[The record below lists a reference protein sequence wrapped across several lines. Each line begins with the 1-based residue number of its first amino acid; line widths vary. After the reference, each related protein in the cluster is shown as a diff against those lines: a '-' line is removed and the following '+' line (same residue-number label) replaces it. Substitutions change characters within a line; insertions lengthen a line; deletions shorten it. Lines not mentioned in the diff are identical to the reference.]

1 MTTDTMADHSHTAS
15 HSPAEAPEITPSEQ
29 ADVLQQLLQ
38 RQRQAYLANPMPS
51 YDQRVQDLKAL
62 GRMIRDHQ
70 DEIVRAV
77 SADYGNRSHHE
88 TLFAEIFPALDGI
101 KDTIKRLKKWMK
113 PQRRHVDFTA
123 FPTSSTKVIPQPLGV
138 IGVIVPWNFP
148 VNLSFGPLINI
159 FAAGNRAMVKMSE
172 NSRTLTALLQRIS
185 GDYFPEDKLVFLEET
200 GGVGIEF
207 SKLKFDHLLFTGSG
221 NTGRKVMASAA
232 ANLTPV
238 TLELGGKSP
247 AIVGPDFDIDTACE
261 RILFWKLFNAGQICT
276 TVDYLLLPEDKV
288 EAFVEKAKQLFRKR
302 YPDIQSPDYTAVIDE
317 PSFRRLWKTLDD
329 AVQKGATV
337 IDLTDGQGSRDDA
350 IQKFPA
356 HLVLNVSEDMDIM
369 QREIFGPLLPI
380 KTYKNREEV
389 AAYINNG
396 DRPLAIYPFTND
408 KTLRDFY
415 IDHVMSGGVSVNN
428 AVLHVGQHD
437 IPFGGVG
444 ESGMGHYHG
453 YEGFITFSKLRPVFY
468 QGPLDPLKFL
478 MPPYGNVADKMMKLM
493 LRLTK

>member
-1 MTTDTMADHSHTAS
+1 MNTQTLTTDNAQSAMLED
-15 HSPAEAPEITPSEQ
+15 
-29 ADVLQQLLQ
+29 LLTTQ
-38 RQRQAYLANPMPS
+38 RKAYLADPTPD
-51 YDQRVQDLKAL
+51 YQQRVSDLKAL
-62 GRMIRDHQ
+62 ARMIRDHQ
-70 DEIVRAV
+70 DEIVQAV
-77 SADYGNRSHHE
+77 SDDYGNRSHHE

-123 FPTSSTKVIPQPLGV
+123 FPTSSARVIPQPLGV
-138 IGVIVPWNFP
+138 VGVIVPWNFP
-148 VNLSFGPLINI
+148 VNLSIGPLINI

-172 NSRTLTALLQRIS
+172 NSERLTQLLQRIS
-185 GDYFPEDKLVFLEET
+185 GDYFPQDKLVFLEGA
-200 GGVGIEF
+200 GGMGQAF
-207 SKLKFDHLLFTGSG
+207 SKLKFDHLIFTGSG
-221 NTGRKVMASAA
+221 ATGRKVMASAA
-232 ANLTPV
+232 ENLTPV

-247 AIVGPDFDIDTACE
+247 AIVAPDFDMDTACE
-261 RILFWKLFNAGQICT
+261 RVLFWKLFNAGQICT

-288 EAFVEKAKQLFRKR
+288 EAFVEKAKKVFQKR
-302 YPDIQSPDYTAVIDE
+302 YPDIQSKDYTAVIDE

-329 AVQKGATV
+329 AVHKGATA
-337 IDLTDGQGSRDDA
+337 IDLTDGQGNRDDA
-350 IQKFPA
+350 IQKFPP
-356 HLVLNVSEDMDIM
+356 HLLLNVTDDMEIM

-389 AAYINNG
+389 AEYINRG

-408 KTLRDFY
+408 KSLRDYY

-453 YEGFITFSKLRPVFY
+453 YEGFVTFSKLRPVFY
-468 QGPLDPLKFL
+468 QGPLDPLKLL
-478 MPPYGNVADKMMKLM
+478 MPPYGKVANKMMKLM

>member
-1 MTTDTMADHSHTAS
+1 MTQDMTKQSGTAS
-15 HSPAEAPEITPSEQ
+15 GPVGLPPLLEQ
-29 ADVLQQLLQ
+29 
-38 RQRQAYLANPMPS
+38 QRQAYLATPNPT
-51 YDQRVQDLKAL
+51 YDERVKDLKSLAQ
-62 GRMIRDHQ
+62 MIRDHQ

-113 PQRRHVDFTA
+113 PQRRHTDFTA
-123 FPTSSTKVIPQPLGV
+123 FPTSSSRVIPQPLGV

-172 NSRTLTALLQRIS
+172 NSRNLTALLQRIS
-185 GDYFPEDKLVFLEET
+185 GDYFPQDKLVFIEET

-207 SKLKFDHLLFTGSG
+207 SKLKFDHLIFTGSG
-221 NTGRKVMASAA
+221 TTGRKVMASAA

-261 RILFWKLFNAGQICT
+261 RVLFWKLFNAGQICT
-276 TVDYLLLPEDKV
+276 TVDYLLLPENKV
-288 EAFVEKAKQLFRKR
+288 DAFVEKARKVFKKR

-317 PSFRRLWKTLDD
+317 TSFHRLWKTLDD
-329 AVQKGATV
+329 AIAKGATA
-337 IDLTDGQGSRDDA
+337 IDLTDGQGSRDDS

-356 HLVLNVSEDMDIM
+356 HLLINVSEEMEIM
-369 QREIFGPLLPI
+369 QREVFGPLLPI

-389 AAYINNG
+389 AEYINRG

-408 KTLRDFY
+408 KALRDYY

-468 QGPLDPLKFL
+468 QGPLDPLKLL
-478 MPPYGNVADKMMKLM
+478 MPPYGKVADKMMKLM

>member
-1 MTTDTMADHSHTAS
+1 MTEI
-15 HSPAEAPEITPSEQ
+15 AEAIENQQ
-29 ADVLQQLLQ
+29 ASSLQSLLDS
-38 RQRQAYLANPMPS
+38 QRQAYLANPAPS
-51 YDQRVQDLKAL
+51 REERINDLKAL
-62 GRMIRDHQ
+62 ARMIRDHQ
-70 DEIVRAV
+70 DELVEAV

-88 TLFAEIFPALDGI
+88 TLFAEIFPALDSI
-101 KDTIKRLKKWMK
+101 KDTMKRLKKWMK
-113 PQRRHVDFTA
+113 PQRRHTDFAA

-138 IGVIVPWNFP
+138 VGVIVPWNFP
-148 VNLSFGPLINI
+148 INLSFGPLINI

-172 NSRTLTALLQRIS
+172 NSRHLTALLQRIS
-185 GDYFPEDKLVFLEET
+185 GDYFPADKLVFLEET

-207 SKLKFDHLLFTGSG
+207 STLKFDHLIFTGSG
-221 NTGRKVMASAA
+221 VTGRKVMAAAA

-247 AIVGPDFDIDTACE
+247 AIVGPDYSTETAVE
-261 RILFWKLFNAGQICT
+261 RVLFWKLFNAGQICT

-288 EAFVEKAKQLFRKR
+288 DAFVEKAKQVFKKR
-302 YPDIQSPDYTAVIDE
+302 YPDIQHPDYTSVIDE
-317 PSFRRLWKTLDD
+317 RSFQRIWQTLDD
-329 AVQKGATV
+329 ATAQGATT
-337 IDLTDGQGSRDDA
+337 IDLTDGQGSREDPLK
-350 IQKFPA
+350 KFPA
-356 HLVLNVSEDMDIM
+356 HLLINVNEEMDVM
-369 QREIFGPLLPI
+369 KREIFGPLLPI

-389 AAYINNG
+389 ASYINGG

-408 KTLRDFY
+408 KGLRDYY

-453 YEGFITFSKLRPVFY
+453 YEGFLTFSKLRPVFY
-468 QGPLDPLKFL
+468 QGPLDPLKLL
-478 MPPYGNVADKMMKLM
+478 MPPYGNVAKKMMQVM

>member
-1 MTTDTMADHSHTAS
+1 MNTQTLTSDNA
-15 HSPAEAPEITPSEQ
+15 Q
-29 ADVLQQLLQ
+29 AALLDNLLGHQ
-38 RQRQAYLANPMPS
+38 RRAYLADPAPD
-51 YDQRVQDLKAL
+51 YQQRVKDLKAL
-62 GRMIRDHQ
+62 AQMIRDHQ
-70 DEIVRAV
+70 DEIVQAV
-77 SADYGNRSHHE
+77 SNDYGNRSHHE
-88 TLFAEIFPALDGI
+88 TLFAEIFPALDGV
-101 KDTIKRLKKWMK
+101 KDTIKKLKKWMK
-113 PQRRHVDFTA
+113 PQRRHVDITA
-123 FPTSSTKVIPQPLGV
+123 FPTSSNKVIPQPLGV
-138 IGVIVPWNFP
+138 VGVIVPWNFP

-172 NSRTLTALLQRIS
+172 NSNHLAALLKRIS
-185 GDYFPEDKLVFLEET
+185 GDYFPEDKLVFLE
-200 GGVGIEF
+200 GASGMGQAF
-207 SKLKFDHLLFTGSG
+207 SKLKFDHLIFTGSG
-221 NTGRKVMASAA
+221 ETGRKVMASAA

-276 TVDYLLLPEDKV
+276 TVDYLLLPEGKV
-288 EAFVEKAKQLFRKR
+288 EAFVEKAKQVFRKR
-302 YPDIQSPDYTAVIDE
+302 YPDIQAKDYTAVIDE

-329 AVQKGATV
+329 AVHKGATA
-337 IDLTDGQGSRDDA
+337 IDLSEGQGSRDDS
-350 IQKFPA
+350 IQKFPP
-356 HLVLNVSEDMDIM
+356 HLVIDVHEDMEIM

-380 KTYKNREEV
+380 KTYKDREEV
-389 AAYINNG
+389 AANINRG

-408 KTLRDFY
+408 KGLRDYY

-453 YEGFITFSKLRPVFY
+453 YEGFLTFSKLRPVFY
-468 QGPLDPLKFL
+468 QGPLDPLKLL
-478 MPPYGNVADKMMKLM
+478 MPPYGNLANKMMKLM

>member
-1 MTTDTMADHSHTAS
+1 MNTQTLTTDNAQSAMLED
-15 HSPAEAPEITPSEQ
+15 
-29 ADVLQQLLQ
+29 LLTTQ
-38 RQRQAYLANPMPS
+38 RKAYLADPTPD
-51 YDQRVQDLKAL
+51 YQQRVSDLKAL
-62 GRMIRDHQ
+62 ARMIRDHQ
-70 DEIVRAV
+70 DEIVQAV
-77 SADYGNRSHHE
+77 SDDYGNRSHHE

-123 FPTSSTKVIPQPLGV
+123 FPTSSARVIPQPLGV
-138 IGVIVPWNFP
+138 VGVIVPWNFP
-148 VNLSFGPLINI
+148 VNLSIGPLINI

-172 NSRTLTALLQRIS
+172 NSERLTQLLQRIS
-185 GDYFPEDKLVFLEET
+185 GDYFPQDKLVFLEGA
-200 GGVGIEF
+200 GGMGQAF
-207 SKLKFDHLLFTGSG
+207 SKLKFDHLIFTGSG
-221 NTGRKVMASAA
+221 ATGRKVMASAA
-232 ANLTPV
+232 ENLTPV

-247 AIVGPDFDIDTACE
+247 AIVAPDFDMDTACE
-261 RILFWKLFNAGQICT
+261 RVLFWKLFNAGQICT

-288 EAFVEKAKQLFRKR
+288 EAFVEKAKKVFQKR
-302 YPDIQSPDYTAVIDE
+302 YPDIQSKDYTAVIDE

-329 AVQKGATV
+329 AVHKGATA
-337 IDLTDGQGSRDDA
+337 IDLTDGQGNRDDA
-350 IQKFPA
+350 IQKFPP
-356 HLVLNVSEDMDIM
+356 HLLLNVSDDMEIM

-389 AAYINNG
+389 AEYINRG

-408 KTLRDFY
+408 KSLRDYY

-453 YEGFITFSKLRPVFY
+453 YEGFVTFSKLRPVFF
-468 QGPLDPLKFL
+468 QGPLDPLKLL
-478 MPPYGNVADKMMKLM
+478 MPPYGKVANKMMKLM

>member
-1 MTTDTMADHSHTAS
+1 MTEIA
-15 HSPAEAPEITPSEQ
+15 APVENHQSQ
-29 ADVLQQLLQ
+29 ALSSLLHA
-38 RQRQAYLANPMPS
+38 QRQAYLANPAP
-51 YDQRVQDLKAL
+51 DREQRINDLKAL
-62 GRMIRDHQ
+62 ARMIREHQ
-70 DEIVRAV
+70 DELVQAV
-77 SADYGNRSHHE
+77 SRDYGNRSQHE
-88 TLFAEIFPALDGI
+88 TLFAEIFPALDSI

-113 PQRRHVDFTA
+113 PQRRHIDITA
-123 FPTSSTKVIPQPLGV
+123 FPTSSVKVIPQPLGV
-138 IGVIVPWNFP
+138 VGVIVPWNFP
-148 VNLSFGPLINI
+148 INLSFGPLINI

-172 NSRTLTALLQRIS
+172 NSRNLTALLKRIS
-185 GDYFPEDKLVFLEET
+185 GDYFPESKLVFIEES

-207 SKLKFDHLLFTGSG
+207 STLKFDHLIFTGSG
-221 NTGRKVMASAA
+221 TTGRKVMAAAA
-232 ANLTPV
+232 ANLVPV

-247 AIVGPDFDIDTACE
+247 AIVGPDFDIDKAVE
-261 RILFWKLFNAGQICT
+261 RVLFWKLFNAGQICT

-288 EAFVEKAKQLFRKR
+288 EAFVEKAKQIFKQR
-302 YPDIQSPDYTAVIDE
+302 YPDIQHPDYTSVIDE
-317 PSFRRLWKTLDD
+317 RSFQRIWQTLDD
-329 AVQKGATV
+329 ATQKGATV
-337 IDLTDGQGSRDDA
+337 IDLTDGQGQRDDPLK
-350 IQKFPA
+350 KFPA
-356 HLVLNVSEDMDIM
+356 HLLIDVSEEMDVM
-369 QREIFGPLLPI
+369 KREIFGPLLPI

-408 KTLRDFY
+408 KSLRDYY

-478 MPPYGNVADKMMKLM
+478 MPPYGKLADKMMKLM
-493 LRLTK
+493 LRLTR